1 MADTTSRPDPP
12 YLTSIPDP
20 DMRRAIRTVY
30 HDLHATI
37 EMQQVEI
44 QALLEVILE
53 KHVTSIGEYK
63 RHLARVQQG
72 GTARTERIS
81 SQIGAHLQ
89 SDRRPRRAPQGMT
102 AARTLVNH

>member
-1 MADTTSRPDPP
+1 MAESPSRPDPP
-12 YLTSIPDP
+12 YLSSIPDP
-20 DMRRAIRTVY
+20 DLRRAIRTVY

-37 EMQQVEI
+37 EKQQIEI

-72 GTARTERIS
+72 GAARTERIQ
-81 SQIGAHLQ
+81 SQIGAPVSTTQ
-89 SDRRPRRAPQGMT
+89 GQTPRERMGG
-102 AARTLVNH
+102 H

>member
-1 MADTTSRPDPP
+1 MAEHSRPDPP
-12 YLTSIPDP
+12 YLSAIPDP
-20 DMRRAIRTVY
+20 DLRRAIRTVY

-37 EMQQVEI
+37 DKQQIEI

-72 GTARTERIS
+72 GTTRTERIQRQS
-81 SQIGAHLQ
+81 GA
-89 SDRRPRRAPQGMT
+89 PGAPNAPQGMT
-102 AARTLVNH
+102 PRERLGGH